1 MASKGA
7 QSWWPGDAVAAVSFS
22 FDDARPTQVDN
33 GLPLLE
39 RLGLKA
45 TFYVSP
51 HRLKERR
58 EGWGRAAES
67 GHEIGNHTLSHPC
80 SGNFDWVGDNHLED
94 WSMERMDEELAAAS
108 EAIRQELGVTPRT
121 FAYPCGQTSVG
132 RGEQTR
138 SYVPLVARRFLA
150 GRGYHGLYP
159 NMPDV
164 CDLAHLDS
172 LPLDRLSAVEVRAKA
187 EPAIAR
193 GAWFI
198 LAGHEISAS
207 DSTAT
212 QEATLVEL
220 AGWLTDAAAPVWVA
234 PVADVADWLVR
245 HPRWAQRSEG

>member
-1 MASKGA
+1 
-7 QSWWPGDAVAAVSFS
+7 
-22 FDDARPTQVDN
+22 
-33 GLPLLE
+33 
-39 RLGLKA
+39 
-45 TFYVSP
+45 
-51 HRLKERR
+51 
-58 EGWGRAAES
+58 
-67 GHEIGNHTLSHPC
+67 
-80 SGNFDWVGDNHLED
+80 
-94 WSMERMDEELAAAS
+94 MDEELDAAS
-108 EAIRQELGVTPRT
+108 QVIRDELGVTPRT

-172 LPLDRLSAVEVRAKA
+172 LPLDRLSADQAREKA

-198 LAGHEISAS
+198 FTGHEISS
-207 DSTAT
+207 TDPTAT

-220 AGWLTDAAAPVWVA
+220 AGWLTDAATRVWVA
-234 PVADVADWLVR
+234 PVADVAEWLVR
-245 HPRWAQRSEG
+245 HPRWARRHERDGA